1 MFLGNLD
8 SLRDWGHAKDYVEG
22 MWKILQF
29 KRPEDFVL
37 ATGVSYSVRDFLN
50 KALKR
55 IGIKIKYQGEGV
67 NEVGI
72 VTENNDNANVSIGQE
87 IIKIDPRYYRP
98 TEVDSLTGDYSKQN
112 FIKLETKYTLDEI
125 IDEMF

>member
-1 MFLGNLD
+1 MENPPVQKTRGFCFGH
-8 SLRDWGHAKDYVEG
+8 WGF
-22 MWKILQF
+22 IF
-29 KRPEDFVL
+29 SKRL
-37 ATGVSYSVRDFLN
+37 LN

-98 TEVDSLTGDYSKQN
+98 TEVDSLTGDYSKAKTLLN
-112 FIKLETKYTLDEI
+112 WKPKYTLDEI
-125 IDEMF
+125 IDEMIEEDLENFRAKVKKNSNNWS